1 MDTAA
6 DATVSPPLHEAA
18 QRGHADIVEVLIHAG
33 SNILLPGIFRFF
45 KPLLLALFTFLAGLT
60 VSLPAVGASHL
71 GTPPEAANTSIWNP
85 EALEKWSHLKE
96 EVLTQYHRLEQF
108 ILDEDASPWK
118 RKVVQ

>member
-1 MDTAA
+1 MKR
-6 DATVSPPLHEAA
+6 PG
-18 QRGHADIVEVLIHAG
+18 RGHADIVEVLIHAG

-60 VSLPAVGASHL
+60 VSLPAVGASHDE
-71 GTPPEAANTSIWNP
+71 TPPEAANTGIWNP